1 MADYRIHLITW
12 KNVIDYNGLQLQITW
27 ATKHIITSPLY
38 EGFEW
43 FVDRF

>member
-1 MADYRIHLITW
+1 MADYRLHLITW
-12 KNVIDYNGLQLQITW
+12 KNVIDYNWLQLQI
-27 ATKHIITSPLY
+27 IIASPLY